1 MITLRQAL
9 FGLALLSSL
18 SLLLWGG
25 YQKIEAEQARTAR
38 AEDKLQTT
46 QERNE
51 RQAATITRIGGE
63 LAQQRTAQESLQTQL
78 DELRQGR
85 AADHLDK
92 QELKRHDPTLQAW
105 ADQPLPDA
113 ARRLHQRPAITGAD
127 GYRKWLSGRHALQP
141 AAGAPA
147 EQRRAE

>member
-1 MITLRQAL
+1 MSTLRQGL
-9 FGLALLSSL
+9 YGLALLGSL

-25 YQKIEAEQARTAR
+25 YQKIEAEQARAAR
-38 AEDKLQTT
+38 AEDKLQTA

-63 LAQQRTAQESLQTQL
+63 LAQQRTAQEGLQTQL
-78 DELRQGR
+78 DELRQAR
-85 AADHLDK
+85 AADYIDK

-127 GYRKWLSGRHALQP
+127 GYRQWLSSRHALQP
-141 AAGAPA
+141 AAGAAA